1 MFFASKFH
9 KCLYF
14 ICRGT
19 QLLDE
24 KIAQLADS
32 LMKQETP
39 SRWQKIWDGPED
51 PMVYI
56 KVVVEKANAVQT
68 WNSAVEKGKLLRGKH

>member
-1 MFFASKFH
+1 M
-9 KCLYF
+9 
-14 ICRGT
+14 
-19 QLLDE
+19 DE
-24 KIAQLADS
+24 KISQLADS